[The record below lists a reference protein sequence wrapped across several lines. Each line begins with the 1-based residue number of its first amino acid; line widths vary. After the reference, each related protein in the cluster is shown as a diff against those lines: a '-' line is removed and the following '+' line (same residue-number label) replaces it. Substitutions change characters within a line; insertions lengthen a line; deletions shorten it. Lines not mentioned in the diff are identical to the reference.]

1 MNHYESKLQQ
11 ACVRYFRLAYP
22 EYSYMLFA
30 VPNGGSRNAV
40 EARILKAE
48 GVVAGVADLIL
59 LVPRSGYGSLCI
71 EMKIGKN
78 TQTDNQKLWQQETE
92 KVGNRYVVVRK
103 FEEFK
108 LAVECYLKEKEF

>member
-22 EYSYMLFA
+22 EYGYMLFA

-71 EMKIGKN
+71 EMKIGKTPKPTTKN
-78 TQTDNQKLWQQETE
+78 YGNKKPKKQET
-92 KVGNRYVVVRK
+92 NT
-103 FEEFK
+103 
-108 LAVECYLKEKEF
+108 LL

>member
-22 EYSYMLFA
+22 EYGYMLFA

-59 LVPRSGYGSLCI
+59 LVPRSGYGALCI

-78 TQTDNQKLWQQETE
+78 TQTDNQKLWQHETE
-92 KVGNRYVVVRK
+92 KAGNKYVVVRRFDDFRQVIEK
-103 FEEFK
+103 
-108 LAVECYLKEKEF
+108 YLNEQL